1 MESNNEF
8 GNITFDLPKNQSNV
22 IKVIGVGGGGSNA
35 INHMFRQGI
44 IGVDF
49 VVCNTDSQALHTS
62 PVPNK
67 IQLGVSLTEGLG
79 AGAKPEIGQQ
89 AALESIEEIE
99 KMLDANTKMV
109 FITAGMG
116 GGTGTGAA
124 PVIAQLAKERG
135 ILTVGIV
142 TIPFQFEGKNRSE
155 QAMEGVERL
164 RKQVDSLIV
173 INNNKLR
180 EVYGNLGFK
189 AGFSKADEVLATA
202 SKGIAEVITNHL
214 TMNIDLK
221 DAKTVLSDSGTAI
234 MGSFVAS
241 GVDRAKI
248 AIQSALDSPL
258 LNDNKITGA
267 KNVLLL
273 ITFGSDEITIDEIS
287 EINEYIQN
295 EAGHNAN
302 IIMGIG
308 EDDKLEESISVTV
321 IATGFNIEQQKEI
334 INAEPQKI
342 IHSLDGEQKLQHNLT
357 PNAVSTP
364 VVSVNAPIV
373 NNVTFEA
380 EAPKEV
386 VTETEAKIVFE
397 LNDLEIE
404 QAPIVIVQA
413 PVSDLIPTTEFIKN
427 LDVFFENVSE
437 QVKQPVAVVEQP
449 VFQVEIPVQ
458 TQYVE
463 PVAVVSQP
471 VVEAVQ
477 PVQEFEIISNSVRE
491 IEVIEPE
498 FVVANDDF
506 NFSLDLFETKA
517 EANQNTIVFELSE
530 ETKEIKV
537 NEAVQFFPV
546 TELGQEGIIKY
557 TLEEEI
563 EETFEPAAT
572 LQQAAEPIDEE
583 VNFTVKQTIASNTT
597 SENNFSFDAVSP
609 VEMSIEEILKSRA
622 EERKSKLKS
631 FNHKFNNPNRI
642 DDLEKEPA
650 FRRQGLDVTSMPN
663 QNNQSRMSLGMD
675 SNDDIQLRS
684 NNSFLHD
691 NVD

>member
-49 VVCNTDSQALHTS
+49 VVCNTDSQALQTS

-67 IQLGVSLTEGLG
+67 IQLGVNLTEGLG

-99 KMLDANTKMV
+99 KMLDVNTKMV

-135 ILTVGIV
+135 ILTVGII
-142 TIPFQFEGKNRSE
+142 TIPFQFEGKNRYD

-234 MGSFVAS
+234 MGSYVAS
-241 GVDRAKI
+241 GADRARI

-287 EINEYIQN
+287 EINEYIQS

-308 EDDKLEESISVTV
+308 EDEKLGDSISVTV
-321 IATGFNIEQQKEI
+321 IATGFNIEQQIEI
-334 INAEPQKI
+334 VNAEPKKI
-342 IHSLDGEQKLQHNLT
+342 IHSLDGEQKVEHNLT
-357 PNAVSTP
+357 PNAVATP
-364 VVSVNAPIV
+364 NFSFQEPVATS
-373 NNVTFEA
+373 VTFEA
-380 EAPKEV
+380 ETPKEV
-386 VTETEAKIVFE
+386 VTEPVAKIVFE
-397 LNDLEIE
+397 LNDFEVE
-404 QAPIVIVQA
+404 QPQIVQA
-413 PVSDLIPTTEFIKN
+413 PVSDLIPTTDYIKN
-427 LDVFFENVSE
+427 LDVFFENVSVE
-437 QVKQPVAVVEQP
+437 FQTPVVAAPVYNAAAPVA
-449 VFQVEIPVQ
+449 
-458 TQYVE
+458 
-463 PVAVVSQP
+463 QP

-498 FVVANDDF
+498 FVVATQDF
-506 NFSLDLFETKA
+506 NFSLDLFDAKVENT
-517 EANQNTIVFELSE
+517 QNTVVFELSE
-530 ETKEIKV
+530 ETKDIKV

-546 TELGQEGIIKY
+546 TELGEEGIIKY
-557 TLEEEI
+557 TLEEEL
-563 EETFEPAAT
+563 EEAFEPAASI
-572 LQQAAEPIDEE
+572 QVAAEPIDEE
-583 VNFTVKQTIASNTT
+583 INFTIKQKEPVAAPI
-597 SENNFSFDAVSP
+597 SFDPNFNFDGVSP

-622 EERKSKLKS
+622 EERKSKLKN

-650 FRRQGLDVTSMPN
+650 FRRLGLDVTSMPN
-663 QNNQSRMSLGMD
+663 QNPPSRMSLGMD
-675 SNDDIQLRS
+675 SNDDMQLRS